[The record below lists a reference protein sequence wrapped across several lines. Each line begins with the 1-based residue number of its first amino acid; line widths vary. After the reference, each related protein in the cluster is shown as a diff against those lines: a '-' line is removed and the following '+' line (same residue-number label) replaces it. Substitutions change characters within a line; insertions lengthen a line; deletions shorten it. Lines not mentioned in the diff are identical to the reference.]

1 MREIGKGI
9 DETKS
14 QVKKLVGVP
23 LVVKIN
29 SGRGKSSVVRGTIA
43 GVFPAV
49 FTMKLDSGEI
59 RTFSYSDVHTRGVLF
74 LKGDSATD

>member
-9 DETKS
+9 DATKS
-14 QVKKLVGVP
+14 QVKNLMGVP

-29 SGRGKSSVVRGTIA
+29 AGRGKSTVVRGRIA

-49 FTMKLDSGEI
+49 FTMKLDGGEI

-74 LKGDSATD
+74 LRGESETD

>member
-14 QVKKLVGVP
+14 QVKKLVGIP

-74 LKGDSATD
+74 LKGDSAAD

>member
-74 LKGDSATD
+74 LKGVSATD

>member
-59 RTFSYSDVHTRGVLF
+59 RTFSYSDVHTRGIMF
-74 LKGDSATD
+74 LRDCDSSL

>member
-9 DETKS
+9 DETKL
-14 QVKKLVGVP
+14 QVKKLMGVP

-29 SGRGKSSVVRGTIA
+29 SGRGKSTVVRGTIA

-49 FTMKLDSGEI
+49 FTMKLDSGEM
-59 RTFSYSDVHTRGVLF
+59 RTFAYSDVHTRGVLF
-74 LKGDSATD
+74 LKSEPDAD